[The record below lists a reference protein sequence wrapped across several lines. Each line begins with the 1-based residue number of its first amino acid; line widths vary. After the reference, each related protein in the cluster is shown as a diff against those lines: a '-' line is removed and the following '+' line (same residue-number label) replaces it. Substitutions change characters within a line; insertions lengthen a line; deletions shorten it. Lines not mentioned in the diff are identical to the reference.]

1 MSLSIQELLENK
13 GIQVK
18 KDHFESLQE
27 KWEGIQALRGNL
39 EGVNIDD
46 ADISLKNIPG
56 GDHIDEWS
64 NFEVSWWTCT
74 VN

>member
-39 EGVNIDD
+39 EGANIDD

-56 GDHIDEWS
+56 GDHIDE
-64 NFEVSWWTCT
+64 
-74 VN
+74 

>member
-1 MSLSIQELLENK
+1 MICLSLSIQELLENK
-13 GIQVK
+13 GIPVK
-18 KDHFESLQE
+18 KDHFESLQV

-56 GDHIDEWS
+56 GDHIDE
-64 NFEVSWWTCT
+64 
-74 VN
+74 

>member
-1 MSLSIQELLENK
+1 MIHLSLSIQELLENK

-56 GDHIDEWS
+56 GDHIDE
-64 NFEVSWWTCT
+64 
-74 VN
+74 

>member
-1 MSLSIQELLENK
+1 VIHLSLSIQELLENK

-56 GDHIDEWS
+56 GDHIDE
-64 NFEVSWWTCT
+64 
-74 VN
+74 

>member
-56 GDHIDEWS
+56 GDHIDE
-64 NFEVSWWTCT
+64 
-74 VN
+74 